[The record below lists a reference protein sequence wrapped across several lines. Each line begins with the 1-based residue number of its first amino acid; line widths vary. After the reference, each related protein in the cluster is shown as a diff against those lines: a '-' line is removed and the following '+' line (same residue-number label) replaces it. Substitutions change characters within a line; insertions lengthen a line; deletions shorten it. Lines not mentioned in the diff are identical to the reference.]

1 MPFLLV
7 TRLAEVSLALFLLPF
22 FVGLPNLV
30 LGTGDKLNIWH
41 MRWKGNGKIDRLSAL
56 GVDRICDD
64 DDDEKE

>member
-7 TRLAEVSLALFLLPF
+7 TRLADVSLALFLLPF
-22 FVGLPNLV
+22 FVGLPNMV

-41 MRWKGNGKIDRLSAL
+41 MQWKINGKTNRLPAL

-64 DDDEKE
+64 DEKE